1 MWILLVFPALLL
13 PTRAGILGVFRL
25 AIPAQSCNTFFVSS
39 CYSPGMRLA
48 DTAKLTVDPKKVLE
62 SRWCHDTAHAMLEA
76 VRKVRGG
83 KRRARK
89 P

>member
-1 MWILLVFPALLL
+1 
-13 PTRAGILGVFRL
+13 
-25 AIPAQSCNTFFVSS
+25 
-39 CYSPGMRLA
+39 MRLA
-48 DTAKLTVDPKKVLE
+48 DTAKLTVDPKRVLE